1 MKTKST
7 FKMKQKVIFINF
19 KDLSLKQTK
28 QILLESEE
36 STLRLYQK
44 MKLYY
49 ELVDWFLNI

>member
-19 KDLSLKQTK
+19 QDLSLKQTK
-28 QILLESEE
+28 QIFLESEE
-36 STLRLYQK
+36 PTLRLYQK

-49 ELVDWFLNI
+49 ELVD

>member
-49 ELVDWFLNI
+49 ELVD